1 MMKAGGSE
9 LRYGNIEVVLQ
20 EAATGRRLV
29 TLPQPDNYGHRAAF
43 SPDGRMLVTSTYRI
57 VPTGNA
63 HRWENHV
70 LHLWE
75 LASGTERMAIQ
86 VGNDDLSEV
95 DMITWSTDSR
105 IFATER
111 KDRTIQFWDA
121 RTGVELLRYAGYAA
135 PVHCLVFS
143 PDGRK
148 LATGHSD
155 SAILIWDASRALQP
169 RHAQESPTRSE
180 LEDLWTALGAAD
192 AHAAHSAILAMLNQ
206 ADKAAEFLR
215 GRLSPERPFPAE
227 RMRKLIGDLD
237 STRFQDR
244 EDSARQLADL
254 EEQAEPALR
263 MALKTNPSPEQRR
276 RIEALL
282 ALPIVARSLEKLRRL
297 RALEVLEHVAS
308 SQARA
313 VLEELTKGAPEARVT
328 QEAKASLERLQRR
341 RVGE

>member
-1 MMKAGGSE
+1 
-9 LRYGNIEVVLQ
+9 
-20 EAATGRRLV
+20 
-29 TLPQPDNYGHRAAF
+29 
-43 SPDGRMLVTSTYRI
+43 
-57 VPTGNA
+57 
-63 HRWENHV
+63 
-70 LHLWE
+70 
-75 LASGTERMAIQ
+75 MAIQ